1 MQKRFLYFIL
11 VVFIIIIGLLSR
23 LKDIIPLWIGDALY
37 AAMMFFITRFIF
49 PNKTSRF
56 IFIASLCF
64 CFLIEFSQLYQA
76 DWINKLRVT
85 WPGHMILGQGFLW
98 SDLIAYILG
107 VAVGLVIDKAIKKGK
122 SWENT

>member
-1 MQKRFLYFIL
+1 M
-11 VVFIIIIGLLSR
+11 GLLSR
-23 LKDIIPLWIGDALY
+23 LVDIIPLWIGDALY
-37 AAMMFFITRFIF
+37 AVMIFFITRFIF
-49 PNKTSRF
+49 PHKTSRF
-56 IFIASLCF
+56 IFIVSLCF

-76 DWINKLRVT
+76 GWINKLRVT